1 MRTFVLGLLALAA
14 TNPSRAGATDKAEGP
29 AAPGETKRVRWASA
43 PPAERGTNRVRRM
56 KDNPTI
62 DADWDKAAWAGVPP
76 VTVDC
81 NVYPPAIGIGATA
94 ALIGSMMANAE
105 NSAVASVRSR
115 ISASRSPSAEIL
127 RICSSVIV

>member
-1 MRTFVLGLLALAA
+1 MSTYERMASCGTVADPTTACGE
-14 TNPSRAGATDKAEGP
+14 SRL
-29 AAPGETKRVRWASA
+29 PGRAQWRPGRLTSY
-43 PPAERGTNRVRRM
+43 
-56 KDNPTI
+56 PTPGKVQSPCEMPGI
-62 DADWDKAAWAGVPP
+62 R
-76 VTVDC
+76 VDC